1 MSRHAVCYVASDRY
15 LFQTVLSALQARA
28 NVSDE
33 ADVIVVGVGATL
45 EPSAETA
52 AFARVCA
59 ENGILFR
66 AATTDQLE
74 GQHPMWGRLF
84 LDRLLPPDVD
94 EILYLDGDTQIVGNI
109 DPLVF
114 AEPPARGAIGVRD
127 PIVFIRESVPA
138 FRKEIDDGW
147 NRADVPAHV
156 RARYLNSGMLRMS
169 RETFGEVREAALA
182 IQREKGASLRFAD
195 QDAINLALDDR
206 VDTVSM
212 EWNFPGFLLG
222 SNISELVDFRI
233 IHFMSDPRPW
243 DAALWPWGRRFFS
256 PYGELVQRYPEVRP
270 FWSRPTISQRLRYS
284 AQQAWK
290 RANERTR
297 WNSSA
302 SADEVKKLTVSER
315 VLS

>member
-1 MSRHAVCYVASDRY
+1 
-15 LFQTVLSALQARA
+15 
-28 NVSDE
+28 
-33 ADVIVVGVGATL
+33 VIVVGVGATV

-52 AFARVCA
+52 AFARVCE

-66 AATTDQLE
+66 AATADQLE

-84 LDRLLPPDVD
+84 LDRLLPSDIE

-114 AEPPARGAIGVRD
+114 ADPPAHGAIGVRD
-127 PIVFIRESVPA
+127 PIVFIRESVPG
-138 FRKEIDDGW
+138 FRREIDDGW
-147 NRADVPAHV
+147 DRAGVPAHV

-169 RETFGEVREAALA
+169 RTTFGEVREAALA
-182 IQREKGASLRFAD
+182 IQQDKGETLRFAD

-206 VDTVSM
+206 VDIVSM

-222 SNISELVDFRI
+222 STISSLVDFRI

-243 DAALWPWGRRFFS
+243 DAALWPWGTRFYS
-256 PYGELVQRYPEVRP
+256 PYVELVERYPTVRP
-270 FWSRPTISQRLRYS
+270 FWSRPTASQRLRYS

-290 RANERTR
+290 RATELPRWDSAASTEEVTR
-297 WNSSA
+297 L
-302 SADEVKKLTVSER
+302 ADSER
-315 VLS
+315 ALL